1 MDEPARVEALH
12 GLGIL
17 DTPPEERFNRLTRL
31 ACQLFDV
38 PIALIS
44 LVDTD
49 RQWFKACHGL
59 SVSGTS
65 REVSFCA
72 HVVSRDAPLVVP
84 DARTDP
90 RFRDNPLVQSD
101 PHIRFYAGH
110 PIHSRSGYTLG
121 TLCIIDRTP
130 RTLTSAHQDSLR
142 DLALLVEAEVN
153 LQLQADADTALALT
167 VTQSVAASRSFEA
180 ALQIVLREV
189 CSAVGWRYGEAWV
202 PDHNEGLLRLS
213 PVWHAGDPGLA
224 AFREASLPL
233 TFARGEGLPGRAW
246 ATGRAEWI
254 ADITHVNSAL
264 FLRIAAAATSGL
276 QAGVA
281 IPVVA
286 GDEVLA
292 MLTFLTGEP
301 RPEDERQVR
310 LISLLAGQLGPA
322 FQRARAEER
331 VRLLNADLERRVEER
346 TVELASANQALR
358 AAHDEMRGINEQL
371 AAALRMKDEFL
382 ASMSHELRTPLN
394 AVLGVTSALEEGVY
408 GSVNERQKRALDVIT
423 ESGQHLLS
431 LIADVLD
438 LARLQAEQLSLRLAP
453 VDLEEI
459 CAASLRLVQPS
470 AQKRR
475 IMLVSTRGGS
485 TSMVVADARRLKQVL
500 VNLLANAVKFTP
512 EGGTV
517 GLEVSSDEAERVVR
531 FAVWDTG
538 IGITPEDQARVF
550 EPFVQVDSGLT
561 RQYEGT
567 GLGLALVT
575 RLVALHGGT
584 VAVESEPGQGSRF
597 TITLPWR
604 TPDPHDFARS
614 AEQTAHTEHPGASP
628 DTPRPLV
635 LIVEDNTANSTLM
648 SDYLRAYGLEVAVA
662 KEGLEALREAKRLR
676 PAVIVM
682 DIQLPGMDGI
692 EVTRRIK
699 ADASLG
705 HTRVI
710 AVTAMAMVGDR
721 ERCLEAGADDYLCKP
736 VRLAELHTRVSE
748 LAMAGRRP

>member
-1 MDEPARVEALH
+1 
-12 GLGIL
+12 
-17 DTPPEERFNRLTRL
+17 
-31 ACQLFDV
+31 
-38 PIALIS
+38 
-44 LVDTD
+44 
-49 RQWFKACHGL
+49 
-59 SVSGTS
+59 
-65 REVSFCA
+65 
-72 HVVSRDAPLVVP
+72 
-84 DARTDP
+84 
-90 RFRDNPLVQSD
+90 
-101 PHIRFYAGH
+101 
-110 PIHSRSGYTLG
+110 
-121 TLCIIDRTP
+121 
-130 RTLTSAHQDSLR
+130 
-142 DLALLVEAEVN
+142 
-153 LQLQADADTALALT
+153 
-167 VTQSVAASRSFEA
+167 
-180 ALQIVLREV
+180 
-189 CSAVGWRYGEAWV
+189 
-202 PDHNEGLLRLS
+202 
-213 PVWHAGDPGLA
+213 
-224 AFREASLPL
+224 
-233 TFARGEGLPGRAW
+233 
-246 ATGRAEWI
+246 
-254 ADITHVNSAL
+254 
-264 FLRIAAAATSGL
+264 
-276 QAGVA
+276 
-281 IPVVA
+281 
-286 GDEVLA
+286 
-292 MLTFLTGEP
+292 
-301 RPEDERQVR
+301 
-310 LISLLAGQLGPA
+310 
-322 FQRARAEER
+322 
-331 VRLLNADLERRVEER
+331 
-346 TVELASANQALR
+346 
-358 AAHDEMRGINEQL
+358 
-371 AAALRMKDEFL
+371 MKDEFL